1 MESKILIDVSY
12 STRQP
17 QILIQHKYSDDPRD
31 KLVAMFTGEAMPGVR
46 DGYCR
51 IERTHSNHDIDHI
64 QITPLDPIEAV
75 KHIKAIV
82 RLALENNA
90 IDTSDVRELIT
101 NVFKE
106 AMTQLN
112 VAK

>member
-1 MESKILIDVSY
+1 MESKILIDVCY

-17 QILIQHKYSDDPRD
+17 QILIQSKQSDDPRD
-31 KLVAMFTGEAMPGVR
+31 KLVSMFTGEAMPGVR

-90 IDTSDVRELIT
+90 IDTTGVRELISKILKDIEPELT
-101 NVFKE
+101 
-106 AMTQLN
+106 
-112 VAK
+112 VA